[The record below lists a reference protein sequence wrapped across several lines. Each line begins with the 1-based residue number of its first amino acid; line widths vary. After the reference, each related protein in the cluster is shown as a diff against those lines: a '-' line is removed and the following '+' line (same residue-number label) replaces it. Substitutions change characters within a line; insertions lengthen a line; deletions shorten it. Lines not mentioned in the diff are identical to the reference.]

1 MKTLLLSVL
10 LISPI
15 AFMGLGCTATKNTGT
30 AVAAGTKEAAQET
43 NATITDASITAAVKM
58 KMADDPDVSANHID
72 VDTKDGMVTL
82 NGIVKSQV
90 EAQKAVDIA
99 KSVDGVKGVKSNL
112 KIPKS

>member
-30 AVAAGTKEAAQET
+30 AVAEGTKEAAEQT
-43 NATITDASITAAVKM
+43 NAKVTDASITAAVKM
-58 KMADDPDVSANHID
+58 KMADDPIVSASKID

-82 NGIVKSQV
+82 NGTVKDAT
-90 EAQKAVDIA
+90 EEQKAVDLA

-112 KIPKS
+112 TIREH